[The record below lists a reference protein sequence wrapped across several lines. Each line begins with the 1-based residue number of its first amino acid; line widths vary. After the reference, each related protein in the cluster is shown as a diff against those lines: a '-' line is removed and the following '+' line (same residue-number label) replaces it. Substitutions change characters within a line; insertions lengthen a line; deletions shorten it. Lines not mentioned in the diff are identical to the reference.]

1 MIKKLLIT
9 DYEVVEPYV
18 GVKCVDDNLIQSAFA
33 VVMEDNKFLGIL
45 TPEGVIKHSHCLAI
59 DCVRDKPLIQGDTE
73 IEDVLELMKAENY
86 SVLPVFEGEEFLG
99 VVTLDRIT
107 DYYLF
112 EYRKELE
119 AKIQHLESNK
129 RLKEEIDRRKQA
141 EEKLKEIN
149 MAKDQFFSI
158 VSHDLKNRFN
168 TLHMSVYLLKNY
180 HETLN
185 KDALKENINI
195 LDGEVRKVYKFMEN
209 LLEWSRLQ
217 RGKITYSPKIFN
229 IKEVIE
235 DNVNLYK
242 EKIKLKEI
250 DWVNRI
256 ETEVFVYA
264 DANMINTVV
273 VNLLD
278 NALKFTPNGGGIE
291 VIVREKETFVEV
303 VVVDTGMGIPQENID
318 KIFQFDKHSST
329 KGTDGEK
336 GTGLG
341 LSLCKEFVEK
351 NGGEIWVESQEGEG
365 SVFTFTLPKGERD

>member
-1 MIKKLLIT
+1 MIKNLLIT
-9 DYEVVEPYV
+9 DYEIVEPYS
-18 GVKCVDDNLIQSAFA
+18 GVNCVEDQVVENSFA
-33 VVMEDNKFLGIL
+33 VVMEDDKFLGIL
-45 TPEGVIKHSHCLAI
+45 TPNGVVEHSHNLVI
-59 DCVRDKPLIQGDTE
+59 DCLGDKPPIQWDAE
-73 IEDVLELMKAENY
+73 IEDVLNLMKAENY
-86 SVLPVFEGEEFLG
+86 SVLPVFQKDEFLG

-119 AKIQHLESNK
+119 SKIQHLENNE
-129 RLKEEIDRRKQA
+129 RLKEEIARRKQV

-149 MAKDQFFSI
+149 LAKDKFFSI

-168 TLHMSVYLLKNY
+168 TLHMSIYLLKNY
-180 HETLN
+180 HETLD
-185 KDALKENINI
+185 KDSLKENINI

-217 RGKITYSPKIFN
+217 RGKITCSSKKFD

-235 DNVNLYK
+235 DNIHLHK
-242 EKIKLKEI
+242 ESFKLKDI
-250 DWVNRI
+250 DLVNRI
-256 ETEVFVYA
+256 EAEVFVYA
-264 DANMINTVV
+264 DVNMINTVV

-278 NALKFTPNGGGIE
+278 NALKFTPKGGGIDVAVRERETHVE
-291 VIVREKETFVEV
+291 VIIA
-303 VVVDTGMGIPQENID
+303 DTGVGIPQENID
-318 KIFQFDKHSST
+318 KIFQFDKNMTT

-365 SVFTFTLPKGERD
+365 SVFTVTLPKSDRD